1 MYFRRKRRGYK
12 ALHTIPLLFAH
23 RFAKAE
29 AMIIIANYYT
39 CSSQAGHWCWIRV
52 RASKRYVWA
61 QHRLNRGVPV
71 AAAGRDRGLLH
82 LHADC
87 VYSCSPAWTKCPAVF
102 RSSRA
107 IPDICVTGPPR
118 PLFAATS
125 LIPAAVTPQQIFK
138 QTRYIPNKD
147 THTHTLCISTTPLI
161 LGFQG
166 DEAAQLPYKAMPP
179 HRTWARCHAAG
190 TFTAAHQ
197 WIYKGFGGLCCY
209 MPAAGGLTAT
219 NPLHGEHIPSPVQ
232 SQGTDC
238 PSTFF
243 AIRLK

>member
-1 MYFRRKRRGYK
+1 MYFRRKCRGCK

-61 QHRLNRGVPV
+61 QHRLNREVPV

-87 VYSCSPAWTKCPAVF
+87 VHSCSPDWTKCPAVF

-138 QTRYIPNKD
+138 QTRHIPNED
-147 THTHTLCISTTPLI
+147 THTHTLHFHHTFNTGVSRGWGSSATLQSDATTSYM
-161 LGFQG
+161 GT
-166 DEAAQLPYKAMPP
+166 LP
-179 HRTWARCHAAG
+179 RCWHV
-190 TFTAAHQ
+190 H
-197 WIYKGFGGLCCY
+197 CC
-209 MPAAGGLTAT
+209 
-219 NPLHGEHIPSPVQ
+219 SPMN
-232 SQGTDC
+232 
-238 PSTFF
+238 
-243 AIRLK
+243 L